1 MHRQRNTRP
10 FAFLTLFGLLVV
22 DAVPAFAQAAPS
34 ALPKVTFDEAVRLA
48 LDRNPTVAEAATA
61 ILRAEALLQQAR
73 AATRPNVSAGVT
85 NVLIDGQRGF
95 EGIVAQPRNQAL
107 FGVNLSM
114 PVLAASQWAATAQA
128 RDQVEI
134 ARLSTADVRRQ
145 IAVATAQAYLTVISQ
160 VRQVEVN
167 QVAYE
172 AAKTHLDYSE
182 RRLAAGAGSRLNQL
196 RAAQDVSA
204 VAARLEYVLLTVHRA
219 QEALGV
225 LVAADGPV
233 DANGEPTFDLP
244 APSALP
250 GLMASSAPWL
260 LDRTDV
266 KLLTA
271 SQALAERTLRDSSKD
286 WFPNAAVSFVP
297 QVVAPAGSFSPTG
310 SWSLAFSVSQPI
322 FDSGHR
328 RSLAQLR
335 QASLEASKQALL
347 SVQHEARSEVRLAE
361 QTVQSAERALVSL
374 RLSAQQAAE
383 VLTITTTAFEAG
395 STTNLEVIDAQ
406 RSARDADSFV
416 VIAEDTLRQ
425 AKLDLLTALGRF
437 PQP

>member
-1 MHRQRNTRP
+1 MHRQRNTRVL
-10 FAFLTLFGLLVV
+10 AFLTLFGLLAV
-22 DAVPAFAQAAPS
+22 DAVPAFAQAAPP
-34 ALPKVTFDEAVRLA
+34 ALPRVTLDEAVRLA
-48 LDRNPTVAEAATA
+48 LDRNPTVAAAATA

-73 AATRPNVSAGVT
+73 AATRPNVSAGFT

-95 EGIVAQPRNQAL
+95 EGIVAQPRNQAQ
-107 FGVNLSM
+107 FGATVSM
-114 PVLAASQWAATAQA
+114 PILAASQWAAASQA
-128 RDQVEI
+128 RDQVEV

-167 QVAYE
+167 LRAYE
-172 AAKTHLDYSE
+172 AARTHLDYAE
-182 RRLAAGAGSRLNQL
+182 RRLTAGAGSRLNQQ
-196 RAAQDVSA
+196 RAAQEVSA
-204 VAARLEYVLLTVHRA
+204 VAARLEYVRLTVHRA

-244 APSALP
+244 ASPALMVP
-250 GLMASSAPWL
+250 SAPWL
-260 LDRTDV
+260 LERTDV
-266 KLLTA
+266 RLLTA

-286 WFPNAAVSFVP
+286 WFPNAAVSFNP
-297 QVVAPAGSFSPTG
+297 QVVTPAGSFQPPG
-310 SWSLAFSVSQPI
+310 SWSFAVSVSQPI

-335 QASLEASKQALL
+335 EAALEASKQALL
-347 SVQHEARSEVRLAE
+347 SVQNEARSEVRLAE
-361 QTVQSAERALVSL
+361 ETVQSSERALASL

-425 AKLDLLTALGRF
+425 AKLDLLAALGRF
-437 PQP
+437 PPP

>member
-1 MHRQRNTRP
+1 MHRRQNTRL
-10 FAFLTLFGLLVV
+10 FAFVTLLGLLAI
-22 DAVPAFAQAAPS
+22 DATTAFAQTQAAAPP
-34 ALPKVTFDEAVRLA
+34 ALPRVTLDEAVRLA
-48 LDRNPTVAEAATA
+48 LDRNPTVAQAATA

-73 AATRPNVSAGVT
+73 AATGPNVNASVT

-95 EGIVAQPRNQAL
+95 AGIVAQPRNQAL
-107 FGVNLSM
+107 FGATVSM
-114 PVLAASQWAATAQA
+114 PILAASRWAAAAQA

-134 ARLSTADVRRQ
+134 TRLSTADVRRQ

-167 QVAYE
+167 LRAHE
-172 AAKTHLDYSE
+172 AAQTHLDYAA
-182 RRLAAGAGSRLNQL
+182 RRLAAGAGSRLNEL
-196 RAAQDVSA
+196 RAAQEVSA
-204 VAARLEYVLLTVHRA
+204 DAARLEYVRLTVRRA

-233 DANGEPTFDLP
+233 DANGEPIFDLP
-244 APSALP
+244 ASP
-250 GLMASSAPWL
+250 GLMAPSAPWL

-266 KLLTA
+266 KVLTA
-271 SQALAERTLRDSSKD
+271 SQALAERTVRDSSKD
-286 WFPNAAVSFVP
+286 WFPNATVSFNP
-297 QVVAPAGSFSPTG
+297 QVVTPAGSFSPTG
-310 SWSLAFSVSQPI
+310 SWSFAFSVSQPI
-322 FDSGHR
+322 FDSGQR

-335 QASLEASKQALL
+335 QAAVEASKQALL
-347 SVQHEARSEVRLAE
+347 SVRNEARSEVRLAE
-361 QTVQSAERALVSL
+361 ETVQSSERALVSL

-416 VIAEDTLRQ
+416 VIAEDTLRR

-437 PQP
+437 PQL